1 MAKSRRSHF
10 FSPPRQL
17 GCLALAL
24 HLFLGAGCQKPSQ
37 TGPSGSPTVAA
48 TSSVSSSP
56 AVATTPISDT
66 EIIALYQAATEPTQN
81 GWTDLKPFFGGSED
95 SAAFTMDTLGELDL
109 DKPADSATFDEKAVP
124 LLQTAFSKPAFTASA
139 PLLSGQDPINFHYR
153 DLRTLCDLLTKRAD
167 QLWDSKHKEKA
178 LPLVELPL
186 RLAHSLQSRPETVSV
201 NDFSSKYASSSLATI
216 ADWASTNTLTQPEL
230 DTLITSLANYRPD
243 YDHLVLSIS
252 VDFAQLEN
260 SLSNQEVRTGI
271 LGLGLSRPEEIE
283 QWKKQLHDLRP
294 EAQKLYGL
302 HPIDPKAF
310 NDAILKLAPPI
321 QGIVIDYPNV
331 AAMQKRSFAS
341 YLATELALVLEK
353 HRISKAKKPLTSE
366 ETFAQAFGPG
376 SKTEQ
381 VAKAMLEVRL
391 GATPSQ
397 FTVAGRTG
405 MFALVTPDPN
415 VVFYERNSAE
425 TP

>member
-1 MAKSRRSHF
+1 MAKPRRAHLFVPS
-10 FSPPRQL
+10 RQL
-17 GCLALAL
+17 GCLAIAL
-24 HLFLGAGCQKPSQ
+24 HLFLGVGCQNPPK
-37 TGPSGSPTVAA
+37 TNPSGSPTAAA
-48 TSSVSSSP
+48 TSNASSSP
-56 AVATTPISDT
+56 AVVATPISDT
-66 EIIALYQAATEPTQN
+66 EIISLYQAPTEPTQN

-95 SAAFTMDTLGELDL
+95 SAALDMETVGELDL
-109 DKPADSATFDEKAVP
+109 DKPAHVAVFDEKVVP
-124 LLQTAFSKPAFTASA
+124 FLQAAFSKPAFTASA
-139 PLLSGQDPINFHYR
+139 ALLSGQDPINFHYR
-153 DLRTLCDLLTKRAD
+153 DLRTLCDMLTKRAD
-167 QLWDSKHKEKA
+167 QLWDGQQKDKA
-178 LPLVELPL
+178 LPLIELPL
-186 RLAHSLQSRPETVSV
+186 RLAHALQSRPETVSV

-216 ADWASTNTLTQPEL
+216 ADWASTNSLTQPEL
-230 DTLITSLANYRPD
+230 DTLIANLASYRPD

-283 QWKKQLHDLRP
+283 GWKKQLQGLRP

-353 HRISKAKKPLTSE
+353 HRISKTKKPLTSE
-366 ETFAQAFGPG
+366 EAFAQAFGAN
-376 SKTEQ
+376 SKAEQ
-381 VAKAMLEVRL
+381 VAKALLEVRL